1 MCLMASLTTGCGNG
15 ASVCPAFPPA
25 GAGVADEFAALPPQ
39 PATRAWYQDL
49 KRLDEQLQACRG

>member
-1 MCLMASLTTGCGNG
+1 MTAGCAPSG
-15 ASVCPAFPPA
+15 VCPSFPRP
-25 GAGVADEFAALPPQ
+25 GAGVADELAALPPK